1 MSNGI
6 LKNPF
11 DLFKDIDKK
20 LKEKIEID
28 RILVDIASAIILYR
42 VENNLSQKELAKKL
56 DMTQAMIS
64 KLESGDY
71 NPTVKMLVEISNKLD
86 LIFNLEFGSKNT
98 EQKVVY
104 ESPTIINIDR
114 EYGVL
119 ASWWMW
125 IML

>member
-119 ASWWMW
+119 AS
-125 IML
+125 